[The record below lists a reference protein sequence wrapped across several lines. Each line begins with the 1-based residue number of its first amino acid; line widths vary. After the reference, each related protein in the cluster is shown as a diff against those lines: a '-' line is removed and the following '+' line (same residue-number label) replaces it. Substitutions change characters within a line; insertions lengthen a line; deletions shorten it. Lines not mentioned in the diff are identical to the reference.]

1 MKRIIEYSYI
11 PEIMEIIK
19 PYLQCK
25 VSKILFTI
33 AFIVL
38 ILAVIIPLGVS
49 KYLAAI
55 KKGIESYDFIIKI
68 GRKKEINPR
77 KQKDIIRIK
86 REKRSKI
93 TISFYF
99 Y

>member
-11 PEIMEIIK
+11 PEIMEITK

-55 KKGIESYDFIIKI
+55 KKGIESYDFIIKNWKKKRNKSKKAK
-68 GRKKEINPR
+68 GYNKKKRGKRDRK
-77 KQKDIIRIK
+77 
-86 REKRSKI
+86 
-93 TISFYF
+93 
-99 Y
+99 

>member
-38 ILAVIIPLGVS
+38 ILAVIIPLGVP

-55 KKGIESYDFIIKI
+55 KKGIESYDFIIK
-68 GRKKEINPR
+68 
-77 KQKDIIRIK
+77 RIK
-86 REKRSKI
+86 KWKKKRNK
-93 TISFYF
+93 TKKVKRG
-99 Y
+99 